1 MIDDELIASARRAL
15 GTKGIKDTIDCALQH
30 AVALDAGRRFIARLE
45 KMDGVDL
52 DNPDVM
58 KQAWRD

>member
-1 MIDDELIASARRAL
+1 MIDDELIARARRAL
-15 GTKGIKDTIDCALQH
+15 GASGLKDTIDCALQQV
-30 AVALDAGRRFIARLE
+30 VALDAGRRFITRLE
-45 KMDGVDL
+45 KMDGLDL